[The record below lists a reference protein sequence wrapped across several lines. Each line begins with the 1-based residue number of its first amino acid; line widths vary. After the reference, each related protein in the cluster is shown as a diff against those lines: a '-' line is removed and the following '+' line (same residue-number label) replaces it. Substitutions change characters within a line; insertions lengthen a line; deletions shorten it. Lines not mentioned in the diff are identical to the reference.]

1 MAENLGPGVSY
12 VNDPT
17 GTAYDTVVFQKGKPP
32 LDSELNLVQQIS
44 HEITR
49 RGLSTLPSGWLTL
62 RPFKT
67 DPSLVNSFYTQD
79 PATAIPELAFVNGMV
94 VNVTNS
100 NTSVPNSN
108 IVNLGEP
115 PSTSSQLDGVYLEV
129 WRALLS
135 PGSNLTNGVAVKP
148 DPAVTIANLLSI
160 DAVDPNHAWIS
171 GQSGLILQT
180 PNAGQ
185 TWNIQPIDTPNNLN
199 GIFFVDLSV
208 GWVVGDTGIIGRTT
222 NGGQIW
228 NLIATSSTEN
238 FKSVFALSQQ
248 IAWLVG
254 TSGTILA
261 TLNGVTWLPQVSGV
275 TNDLNS
281 VYFLNTGLVGWAV
294 GADGIILKTVNSG
307 ANWIKLNSGVTANLR
322 SVKFFDTNFGFAVG
336 DGGIILRTS
345 DGGATWINQS
355 ANAGLSVN
363 YTDIALAPNFDQFDQ
378 FVTGEDVSSQA
389 NGTNKVFTVLA
400 GHTPI
405 TKGDGHGTTFYFTAT
420 PTVTDAR
427 PILDVRVNGVSVAV
441 DSVNGATGQII
452 LHTAPV
458 ACAMV
463 KVYFSYKINSAT
475 FNGTVW
481 ITGTNNGSQGVIL
494 RSDDL
499 GTNFTLQTSNTGQDL
514 NGIFFADINNG
525 WAIGNSS
532 IIRHTISGGSI
543 IIGDPTSG
551 WIAEDSAVL
560 AKQTQRI
567 FFEGN
572 NPETVIYLNDDSIN
586 PNVNIET
593 TKRVQVQYRITTAD
607 AVDPFNFPEAGLGTA
622 AIVGLGPNS
631 TGSFAFEN
639 MGPINGDYGLW
650 RAKCANTVDGYTYA
664 IPMFFVNRRNT
675 TDFNPQTNANGQ
687 SNPVSPTANGTNI
700 RPDQLTAARV
710 VDPDILDVRR
720 KVTAPAVTEMLDVN
734 LDALLDSR
742 LSTRIILD
750 SIGGDKY
757 GSQILQIDRVA
768 GISPTEGGTP
778 IDTVNASS
786 LLDAVQGLIS
796 SEVKVN
802 PNPSIPE
809 LKPAISSDTTISY
822 TVFDGISHQN
832 PVYFAATYST
842 LTAGSP
848 LDRAPIPGEFS
859 GIGTKKFSFVP
870 NNGAQTIS
878 SSGDSGLNYNVGGTE
893 ITTSLATLTQVP
905 SNPQLV
911 KNYSNNGAGQA
922 IYYQGIFDNQS
933 SGKLV
938 EQWSSGIPGINNY
951 SIAYP
956 GSNVVTAASTI
967 MASTV
972 DLHYFILADSSSV
985 VNPNVLNINPAK
997 LGPDTT
1003 SLYSVLTV
1011 SQVKNVTA
1019 GYDYKIANV
1028 TQNNTLLQIT
1038 TPPGFNFIAGVVF
1051 EIVAKVLT
1059 TKGDGNVRDG
1069 ATVNFSNAEKS
1080 IGTFCVS
1087 DKLTATITDV
1097 VDPIILSVPT
1107 NGTLQPS
1114 GSIIGVSSAERIP
1127 LPGETEII
1135 LPFCWVDNNNG
1146 TDPSNLLG
1154 QMHPITNV
1162 SMSASSITFTIADPL
1177 TITAATVVVT
1187 LQVLVLQSPL
1197 IYNIQNTTKSDGLL
1211 IGYYYT
1217 PTQAVSELP
1226 TTLTMNMVT
1235 MPREIMISNLG
1246 TGGSLF
1252 AKEPYAQP
1260 LINIP
1265 VNDPTVLSDD
1275 QFYNVEPM
1283 RFPTFSVDGG
1293 FVELPVFVPGSLGT
1307 LTFSNSTKDAQQ
1319 RSYYSSC
1326 SKEFTFRTEGL
1337 LIGAPRKI
1345 FVGAIGRVL
1354 DSSDNRLLKG
1364 EYLLVIFS
1372 RNALTDTE
1380 NFTGFQNNGNSMI
1393 AIYRLPNRPIT
1404 RV

>member
-12 VNDPT
+12 VSDPT

-79 PATAIPELAFVNGMV
+79 PTTAIPELAFVNGMV

-100 NTSVPNSN
+100 NTSVTNSN

-180 PNAGQ
+180 PNAGD

-199 GIFFVDLSV
+199 GIFFVDLNV

-294 GADGIILKTVNSG
+294 GADGIILKTVNAG

-336 DGGIILRTS
+336 DGGSILRTS

-389 NGTNKVFTVLA
+389 NGTNTVFTVLA

-405 TKGDGHGTTFYFTAT
+405 TKGDGNGTTFYFTAT

-458 ACAMV
+458 ACATV
-463 KVYFSYKINSAT
+463 KVYFSYRINSAT

-481 ITGTNNGSQGVIL
+481 ITGINNGSQGVIL

-525 WAIGNSS
+525 WAIGNAS
-532 IIRHTISGGSI
+532 IIRHTISGGTA

-551 WIAEDSAVL
+551 WLAEDSAVL
-560 AKQTQRI
+560 ATQTQRI
-567 FFEGN
+567 YFEGN
-572 NPETVIYLNDDSIN
+572 NPETVVYLNDDSIN

-593 TKRVQVQYRITTAD
+593 TKRVQVQYRITTAA

-675 TDFNPQTNANGQ
+675 TDFNAQTNANGQ
-687 SNPVSPTANGTNI
+687 SNPTNPTANGTNI
-700 RPDQLTAARV
+700 RPDQLIATQV
-710 VDPDILDVRR
+710 VATDILDVRR
-720 KVTAPAVTEMLDVN
+720 KVTTPAVTEMLDVN

-750 SIGGDKY
+750 SVGGDKY
-757 GSQILQIDRVA
+757 GAQILQIDRVA
-768 GISPTEGGTP
+768 GAPTEGGTP
-778 IDTVNASS
+778 LTSATLIG
-786 LLDAVQGLIS
+786 AVQGQIS
-796 SEVKVN
+796 SGVQIVSTPPIVE
-802 PNPSIPE
+802 SATDSTSAII
-809 LKPAISSDTTISY
+809 LPAYHNAIL
-822 TVFDGISHQN
+822 HQN
-832 PVYFAATYST
+832 PIYYSATYST
-842 LTAGSP
+842 STVGSP
-848 LDRAPIPGEFS
+848 FNGAPIPGDFS
-859 GIGTKKFSFVP
+859 GVGTVQASFTP
-870 NNGAQTIS
+870 NIGAQTTI
-878 SSGDSGLNYNVGGTE
+878 SSGDDGLNYNIGAME
-893 ITTSLATLTQVP
+893 IVTSSSTLTQVP

-911 KNYSNNGAGQA
+911 KNYSNNGAGEA

-933 SGKLV
+933 SGKIV
-938 EQWSSGIPGINNY
+938 EQWDSGIPGMNNY

-985 VNPNVLNINPAK
+985 VNPNILNINPAK

-1003 SLYSVLTV
+1003 SLYTILTI

-1019 GYDYKIANV
+1019 GYNYKIANV
-1028 TQNNTLLQIT
+1028 TQNNTQIQIT
-1038 TPPGFNFIAGVVF
+1038 TPAGFNFITGVVF

-1069 ATVNFSNAEKS
+1069 ATVNFSDSEKS
-1080 IGTFCVS
+1080 ISTFCIS
-1087 DKLTATITDV
+1087 DKLVLTGVITAVINSTITMD
-1097 VDPIILSVPT
+1097 LTMGSL
-1107 NGTLQPS
+1107 NS
-1114 GSIIGVSSAERIP
+1114 AGSIIGASAAERIP
-1127 LPGETEII
+1127 LTGETGII
-1135 LPFCWVDNNNG
+1135 LPFCWVDSNNG
-1146 TDPSNLLG
+1146 TDANNLLG
-1154 QMHPITNV
+1154 QMHPITITNIG
-1162 SMSASSITFTIADPL
+1162 SSSITFKIEDPA
-1177 TITAATVVVT
+1177 TITASPVIVT
-1187 LQVLVLQSPL
+1187 LQVLVLQNQL
-1197 IYNIQNTTKSDGLL
+1197 IYNTQNSTSSDGLL
-1211 IGYYYT
+1211 IGYFYN
-1217 PTQAVSELP
+1217 PAQAVSELP
-1226 TTLTMNMVT
+1226 TTLTMDMVT
-1235 MPREIMISNLG
+1235 MPREIVISNLG

-1252 AKEPYAQP
+1252 TKEPYDQP

-1265 VNDPTVLSDD
+1265 VNAPTVNDN

-1293 FVELPVFVPGSLGT
+1293 FVQMPIKVPGSLGT
-1307 LTFSNSTKDAQQ
+1307 LTFSNSTKDSQQ

-1326 SKEFTFRTEGL
+1326 SKEFIFRIEGL

-1354 DSSDNRLLKG
+1354 NSSDNRLLKG
-1364 EYLLVIFS
+1364 EYLLVVFS
-1372 RNALTDTE
+1372 RNALIDTE
-1380 NFTGFQNNGNSMI
+1380 NFTGFQNNGNSVI